1 MMKIDK
7 KFFNQLKKKKVN
19 LITIDG
25 ITCSGKSLFTELL
38 KKNLQNKFSDIY
50 ILSKD
55 LFLFSRL
62 KRINITK
69 NIDKVNIDQNLLH
82 YDIYKLKLLLNFL
95 LGKTKKKFLILKN
108 LYDRKSGKN
117 NLNLKFKY
125 LKNRLIIFEGL
136 YVSHDVKFFK
146 KNTFK
151 ILIIENVYRSLYRK
165 IQRIRDK
172 KISIQLVVTEF
183 IKIHLQSFKKHIMKN
198 NFDIIYQNKNA
209 KFKVVKNGKKKQ
221 LQDILIFLKK
231 HVY

>member
-1 MMKIDK
+1 MKIDK
-7 KFFNQLKKKKVN
+7 NFFNQLKKKKVN

-95 LGKTKKKFLILKN
+95 LGKTKK
-108 LYDRKSGKN
+108 
-117 NLNLKFKY
+117 
-125 LKNRLIIFEGL
+125 IF
-136 YVSHDVKFFK
+136 
-146 KNTFK
+146 
-151 ILIIENVYRSLYRK
+151 
-165 IQRIRDK
+165 
-172 KISIQLVVTEF
+172 
-183 IKIHLQSFKKHIMKN
+183 
-198 NFDIIYQNKNA
+198 
-209 KFKVVKNGKKKQ
+209 
-221 LQDILIFLKK
+221 
-231 HVY
+231 